1 MSVNFLIFLVN
12 AFVVPS
18 ASIRTRTQDLL
29 GIPAQ
34 PPWHRID
41 TVLAEQWLMVWQPQR
56 GFVHQEV
63 LCVTQGSAGH
73 PGMCHH
79 PQDMEVLPQMPA
91 WLCLATGNADTVGLH
106 AQHRDRSHAK
116 LSNCCCHPLWPRSPQ
131 GQRGGRP
138 CVPPRKGGSA
148 GCLHSRA
155 GSAAAGRGAQMRCGR
170 RVTSH

>member
-1 MSVNFLIFLVN
+1 MPVNFLIFLVN

-18 ASIRTRTQDLL
+18 ASIRTRTQDPL

-34 PPWHRID
+34 PPWHGIV

-56 GFVHQEV
+56 GFVHREV
-63 LCVTQGSAGH
+63 LCVTQGSPGH

-79 PQDMEVLPQMPA
+79 PQDVEVLPGMPA
-91 WLCLATGNADTVGLH
+91 WLCLAIGTADSVGLH
-106 AQHRDRSHAK
+106 AK
-116 LSNCCCHPLWPRSPQ
+116 LSSCHCHSLWPRPLQ
-131 GQRGGRP
+131 GQRGGHP
-138 CVPPRKGGSA
+138 FVPPRKGHSA